1 MSPKS
6 LGPEGAPERIFLSTV
21 VTPKV
26 LADHL
31 DIPEDEAEELFE
43 AGYFNAQKVGGR
55 WMASKFAI
63 LEWLERDPDSPA
75 QLRVLAGH
83 EHRTGPDTHGNAESD
98 PAGDPDHED
107 EISQGP
113 K

>member
-6 LGPEGAPERIFLSTV
+6 LDPEGAPERIFLSTV

-83 EHRTGPDTHGNAESD
+83 EHKTRPDSHRHVKSD
-98 PAGDPDHED
+98 PVNDGDPDDED
-107 EISQGP
+107 ETS
-113 K
+113 